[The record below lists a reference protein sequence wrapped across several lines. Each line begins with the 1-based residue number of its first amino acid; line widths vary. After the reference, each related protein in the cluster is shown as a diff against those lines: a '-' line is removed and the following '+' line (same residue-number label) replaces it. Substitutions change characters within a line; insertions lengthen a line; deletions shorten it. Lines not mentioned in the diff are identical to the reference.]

1 VKPPTPAPLHAEEVS
16 PSEVDA
22 EAQSQLSASRSIQR
36 SVGVVVLLVL
46 CVLCAVDASYDY
58 HQDLALKL
66 DPGEALRHALWRFG
80 LRVLVLVGVAALT
93 LRAALRPLR
102 SLSLELNARQSS
114 DAHLLSTQRPRELAP
129 LVQAMNQML
138 SVQRDSA
145 EQQRKFVA
153 DASHQLRTP
162 LAVLRTQLQAL
173 EINPAS
179 AAEAVPKMLR
189 TVERTT
195 DLANQLLSVAKVE
208 QLARLGD
215 WQPVNLEA
223 VAREV
228 ALELSPLMA
237 RKRLAFTLDA
247 LPVVLQSDA
256 WLVGELL
263 RNLLSNAVHHSPVAG
278 ELGIVLRYLRDEV
291 ELIVW
296 DRGGGVEESVK
307 QRLFEPFSASKGG
320 TGIGLGLSICRQI
333 AVALS
338 AQVDLFN
345 RVELG
350 QVSGVDAVVRWPRS
364 LTLVI
369 ALP

>member
-1 VKPPTPAPLHAEEVS
+1 MRPAPPPTP
-16 PSEVDA
+16 PSELNAPALND
-22 EAQSQLSASRSIQR
+22 QQGRGLPSIQR
-36 SVGVVVLLVL
+36 RVGIAVFLVL
-46 CVLCAVDASYDY
+46 FVLCALDAVYD
-58 HQDLALKL
+58 HHRAVALKVEA
-66 DPGEALRHALWRFG
+66 GEALREALWRFALHFAG
-80 LRVLVLVGVAALT
+80 LVVVAALG

-102 SLSLELNARQSS
+102 ALSRELNARM
-114 DAHLLSTQRPRELAP
+114 AGEARLLNTQPPRELLP

-138 SVQRDSA
+138 EVQRQTT

-173 EINPAS
+173 ELNPMS
-179 AAEAVPKMLR
+179 ALDAVPKMLR
-189 TVERTT
+189 TVERSTN
-195 DLANQLLSVAKVE
+195 LANQLLSVAKVE
-208 QLARLGD
+208 QLARQGD

-237 RKRLAFTLDA
+237 YKRLAFTLDA
-247 LPVVLQSDA
+247 LPVTLQSDA
-256 WLVGELL
+256 WLLGELL

-296 DRGGGVEESVK
+296 DRGGGVDESVK
-307 QRLFEPFSASKGG
+307 QRLFEPFAASKGG

-364 LTLVI
+364 LSLKPSQT
-369 ALP
+369 

>member
-1 VKPPTPAPLHAEEVS
+1 VTELDVLPTANPT
-16 PSEVDA
+16 
-22 EAQSQLSASRSIQR
+22 RSIQR
-36 SVGVVVLLVL
+36 RVGLVVLLVL
-46 CVLCAVDASYDY
+46 LALCAVDAYFDY
-58 HQDLALKL
+58 LNAVALKV
-66 DPGEALRHALWRFG
+66 DPAFALRDALWRFSVRFG
-80 LRVLVLVGVAALT
+80 VLLGVAALA

-102 SLSLELNARQSS
+102 ALSRELNARLPQ
-114 DAHLLSTQRPRELAP
+114 DANLLSTGRDRELAP

-138 SVQRDSA
+138 NAQLHTS

-173 EINPAS
+173 EINPGN

-195 DLANQLLSVAKVE
+195 DLANQLLSVAKVQ
-208 QLARLGD
+208 QLARQGD

-256 WLVGELL
+256 WLLGELL

-307 QRLFEPFSASKGG
+307 QRLFEPFAASKGG

-364 LTLVI
+364 LTLQVV
-369 ALP
+369 LP

>member
-1 VKPPTPAPLHAEEVS
+1 M
-16 PSEVDA
+16 
-22 EAQSQLSASRSIQR
+22 
-36 SVGVVVLLVL
+36 GVTVLLVL
-46 CVLCAVDASYDY
+46 LLLCALNAVFDHQRAVALKVDA
-58 HQDLALKL
+58 
-66 DPGEALRHALWRFG
+66 GEALRDALWRFA
-80 LRVLVLVGVAALT
+80 LHSTALVVVAAWA

-102 SLSLELNARQSS
+102 ALSRDLNSRSS
-114 DAHLLSTQRPRELAP
+114 GDAPLLNTQQPRELLP
-129 LVQAMNQML
+129 LVRTMNQML
-138 SVQRDSA
+138 EVERNNA

-173 EINPAS
+173 EINPSNALD
-179 AAEAVPKMLR
+179 AVPKMLR
-189 TVERTT
+189 TVERSTN
-195 DLANQLLSVAKVE
+195 LANQLLSAAKVE
-208 QLARLGD
+208 QLARQGD
-215 WQPVNLEA
+215 WQPVNLAA

-256 WLVGELL
+256 WLLGELL

-307 QRLFEPFSASKGG
+307 QRLFEPFAASKGG

-364 LTLVI
+364 LSLKPSQ
-369 ALP
+369 L

>member
-1 VKPPTPAPLHAEEVS
+1 VS
-16 PSEVDA
+16 ESEA
-22 EAQSQLSASRSIQR
+22 LSAVAPTRSIKR
-36 SVGVVVLLVL
+36 RVGVAVLLVL
-46 CVLCAVDASYDY
+46 LGLCALDSFLNYRDTVALGVDRADALRRALWLFVVRFAVLMGLAA
-58 HQDLALKL
+58 LALRTVL
-66 DPGEALRHALWRFG
+66 SSVHALGRE
-80 LRVLVLVGVAALT
+80 
-93 LRAALRPLR
+93 
-102 SLSLELNARQSS
+102 LSSRLPT

-138 SVQRDSA
+138 SVQQNSA

-173 EINPAS
+173 EINPGS

-195 DLANQLLSVAKVE
+195 DLANQLLSVAKVQ
-208 QLARLGD
+208 QLARQGD
-215 WQPVNLEA
+215 WQPVNLET

-247 LPVVLQSDA
+247 LPVVLESDA
-256 WLVGELL
+256 WLLGELL

-364 LTLVI
+364 LTLQI

>member
-1 VKPPTPAPLHAEEVS
+1 M
-16 PSEVDA
+16 
-22 EAQSQLSASRSIQR
+22 ASTQR
-36 SVGVVVLLVL
+36 SLQRRVGVAVFVVLLA
-46 CVLCAVDASYDY
+46 LCAADSFVNYLEAVVLRVDAAD
-58 HQDLALKL
+58 
-66 DPGEALRHALWRFG
+66 ALRHALWRFG
-80 LRVLVLVGVAALT
+80 VRVAVLMALAALA
-93 LRAALRPLR
+93 LSALLNPVRALGR
-102 SLSLELNARQSS
+102 ELQARLPT
-114 DAHLLSTQRPRELAP
+114 DTHLLHTQRPRELVP
-129 LVQAMNQML
+129 LVEAMNQML
-138 SVQRDSA
+138 NVQQNASA
-145 EQQRKFVA
+145 QQRKFVA

-195 DLANQLLSVAKVE
+195 DLANQLLSVAKVQ
-208 QLARLGD
+208 QLARQGD
-215 WQPVNLEA
+215 WQPVNLET

-247 LPVVLQSDA
+247 LPVTLQSDA
-256 WLVGELL
+256 WLLGELL

-307 QRLFEPFSASKGG
+307 QRLFEPFAASKGG

-364 LTLVI
+364 LTVELGRS
-369 ALP
+369 

>member
-1 VKPPTPAPLHAEEVS
+1 MTELDVGKAAHPT
-16 PSEVDA
+16 
-22 EAQSQLSASRSIQR
+22 RSIR
-36 SVGVVVLLVL
+36 RRVGVVVLLVL
-46 CVLCAVDASYDY
+46 LALCALDAYLSYRDA
-58 HQDLALKL
+58 LALQV
-66 DPGEALRHALWRFG
+66 DPAVALRDALWRFSVRFVA
-80 LRVLVLVGVAALT
+80 LLGVAALA
-93 LRAALRPLR
+93 LRAALRPLHA
-102 SLSLELNARQSS
+102 LSRELNARLPL
-114 DAHLLSTQRPRELAP
+114 DANLLSTQRDRELTP

-138 SVQRDSA
+138 SVQLQTS

-173 EINPAS
+173 EINPGS

-195 DLANQLLSVAKVE
+195 DLANQLLSVAKVQ
-208 QLARLGD
+208 QLARQGD

-256 WLVGELL
+256 WLLGELL

-307 QRLFEPFSASKGG
+307 PRLFEPFAASKGG

-364 LTLVI
+364 LTVEL
-369 ALP
+369 ARS

>member
-1 VKPPTPAPLHAEEVS
+1 MKSVAPSTSDDRHGGVLA
-16 PSEVDA
+16 
-22 EAQSQLSASRSIQR
+22 SIQR
-36 SVGVVVLLVL
+36 RVGGAVLLVL
-46 CVLCAVDASYDY
+46 LLLCALDAVYD
-58 HQDLALKL
+58 HHRAVALKVEA
-66 DPGEALRHALWRFG
+66 GEALRDALWRFG
-80 LRVLVLVGVAALT
+80 LHFTVLLAVAALA
-93 LRAALRPLR
+93 LRAAMRPLHALGR
-102 SLSLELNARQSS
+102 ELNARS
-114 DAHLLSTQRPRELAP
+114 AHSAPLPEAQQPRELLP

-138 SVQRDSA
+138 DVQRQTA

-173 EINPAS
+173 ELNPSGAL
-179 AAEAVPKMLR
+179 EAVPKMLR
-189 TVERTT
+189 TVERSTN
-195 DLANQLLSVAKVE
+195 LANQLLSVAKVE
-208 QLARLGD
+208 QLARQGD

-228 ALELSPLMA
+228 AMELSPLMA

-247 LPVVLQSDA
+247 LPVTLQSDA
-256 WLVGELL
+256 WLLGELL

-296 DRGGGVEESVK
+296 DRGGGVEEAVK
-307 QRLFEPFSASKGG
+307 QRLFEPFAASKGG

-364 LTLVI
+364 LSLK
-369 ALP
+369 PSQP